1 MKLNQHDILL
11 FTVLDRTY
19 QALALAVQ
27 DPVIISN
34 REIDLENG
42 QHRAVHALVKD
53 LDRIDISRVYFYC
66 EDDTGEAIV
75 RERIANAAPHIRAAY
90 KQHTQMY
97 DTMRTLDDAIT
108 AKDRQRFKSTAQD
121 LCSKLHAYAAFV
133 ADHQEQLAEHSFLT
147 YPNAL
152 GTYAYRRPFIV
163 SPVDYNP
170 EQSHKGFYQEIS
182 ALRGLADK
190 LSITGPLPFEKVSTM
205 TDLGKGWDDG
215 SYRATI
221 LLTKMLFKE
230 HLGFSVE

>member
-1 MKLNQHDILL
+1 MRPNQHEIEL
-11 FTVLDRTY
+11 FLSLDTTY
-19 QALALAVQ
+19 RALALAVQ

-42 QHRAVHALVKD
+42 RHRAMHAIVKD

-75 RERIANAAPHIRAAY
+75 RERIANAAAHIRSAY

-97 DTMRTLDDAIT
+97 DTLRTLDDAIT
-108 AKDRQRFKSTAQD
+108 AKDRQRFKSTVQD
-121 LCSKLHAYAAFV
+121 LCSKLHAYGAFV
-133 ADHQEQLAEHSFLT
+133 ADHQERLAERSFLA
-147 YPNAL
+147 YPHAL
-152 GTYAYRRPFIV
+152 GTYALRRPFIV

-170 EQSHKGFYQEIS
+170 EQSHKGFHQETS

-190 LSITGPLPFEKVSTM
+190 LSLTGALPFEKVSTM
-205 TDLGKGWDDG
+205 TDTGQGWDDG

-221 LLTKMLFKE
+221 MLTKMLFKE